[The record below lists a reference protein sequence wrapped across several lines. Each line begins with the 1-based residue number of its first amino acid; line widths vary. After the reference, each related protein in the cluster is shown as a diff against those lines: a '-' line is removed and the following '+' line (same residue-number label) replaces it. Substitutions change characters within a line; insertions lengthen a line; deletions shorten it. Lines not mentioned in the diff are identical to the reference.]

1 MENGQPVTG
10 TEGEGGAALPE
21 PAAGTGGKKKRRIH
35 RPALIARFPKLFWHP
50 SLDAKWANDWP
61 VVPPEQPGEY
71 PELAADLAVW
81 REQLEPRFRRLDH
94 QAQILQNQFW
104 RQHVALI
111 VGGLV
116 ATSLGTIQAA
126 AGGGVVLIAVAEA
139 LLTGALA
146 GTALGWAHWWSAV
159 AAILSAA
166 STTLAAY
173 ISLYAFEQQSKIYGD
188 AARAVRGATRPA
200 LAPGTSQ
207 DGPPPED
214 DAAELVRR
222 VEAVFRQEQ
231 AQWGQLTSQIQITDQ
246 AGG

>member
-21 PAAGTGGKKKRRIH
+21 PAADTGGKKKRRIH

-146 GTALGWAHWWSAV
+146 GLTVLIRSRRAQRGYFTDRLKAERIKSEFFLFLARVGEYSTGNPV
-159 AAILSAA
+159 ARL
-166 STTLAAY
+166 L
-173 ISLYAFEQQSKIYGD
+173 QQ
-188 AARAVRGATRPA
+188 V
-200 LAPGTSQ
+200 
-207 DGPPPED
+207 D
-214 DAAELVRR
+214 DIEAAEGV
-222 VEAVFRQEQ
+222 
-231 AQWGQLTSQIQITDQ
+231 S
-246 AGG
+246 

>member
-10 TEGEGGAALPE
+10 TEGEGGAALAE

-146 GTALGWAHWWSAV
+146 GLTVLIRSRRAQRGYFTDRLKAERIKSEFFLFLARVGEYSTGNPV
-159 AAILSAA
+159 ARL
-166 STTLAAY
+166 L
-173 ISLYAFEQQSKIYGD
+173 QQ
-188 AARAVRGATRPA
+188 V
-200 LAPGTSQ
+200 
-207 DGPPPED
+207 D
-214 DAAELVRR
+214 DIEAAEGV
-222 VEAVFRQEQ
+222 
-231 AQWGQLTSQIQITDQ
+231 S
-246 AGG
+246 

>member
-1 MENGQPVTG
+1 MENGQPLTG
-10 TEGEGGAALPE
+10 TEGEGGAAPPE

-50 SLDAKWANDWP
+50 SLDARWANDWP

-94 QAQILQNQFW
+94 RAQILQNQFW

-116 ATSLGTIQAA
+116 ATALGTIQAA

-139 LLTGALA
+139 VLTGALA
-146 GTALGWAHWWSAV
+146 GLTVLIRSRRAQRGYFTDRLKAERIKSEFFLFLARVGDYSTGNPV
-159 AAILSAA
+159 ARL
-166 STTLAAY
+166 L
-173 ISLYAFEQQSKIYGD
+173 QQ
-188 AARAVRGATRPA
+188 V
-200 LAPGTSQ
+200 
-207 DGPPPED
+207 D
-214 DAAELVRR
+214 DIEAAEGV
-222 VEAVFRQEQ
+222 
-231 AQWGQLTSQIQITDQ
+231 S
-246 AGG
+246 